1 MMNKWKE
8 RDKDE
13 ASLVYRIRNV
23 VVRRSPSSR
32 DLAAREVTAATR
44 HRGSRDE
51 ANYDF
56 VTFRLFIRPTCE
68 RTYILSEMN
77 EIVSPFLLRSPLSCF
92 GFTQDLLHI
101 CFGPLM

>member
-1 MMNKWKE
+1 VQNILQDRNKNNRNE
-8 RDKDE
+8 REEDE
-13 ASLVYRIRNV
+13 ASFVYRIRNV
-23 VVRRSPSSR
+23 VVRRSPSPR

-68 RTYILSEMN
+68 RTYILSEMD
-77 EIVSPFLLRSPLSCF
+77 EIVWEIFIEKKDERRYY
-92 GFTQDLLHI
+92 I
-101 CFGPLM
+101 KVA